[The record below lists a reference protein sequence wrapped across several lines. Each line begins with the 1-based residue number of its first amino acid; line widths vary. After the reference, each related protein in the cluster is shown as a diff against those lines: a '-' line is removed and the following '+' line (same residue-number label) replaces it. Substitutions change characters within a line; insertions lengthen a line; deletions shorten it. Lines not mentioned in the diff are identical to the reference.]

1 MRAFDW
7 RRLWL
12 ALAGLIGASGVA
24 LAAAS
29 AHLARGAEP
38 DLDLAAHFM
47 LFHAP
52 ALLAIA
58 ALTRWGARW
67 MNVAAGL
74 LAFGTICFAGGL
86 ALIVWVGRGFAPLV
100 PIGGTALILGWLALA
115 ASAVTLRG
123 PVP

>member
-1 MRAFDW
+1 MLAFDW

-12 ALAGLIGASGVA
+12 AIAGLIGAAGVG

-29 AHLARGAEP
+29 AHLAQGAEP
-38 DLDLAAHFM
+38 DLDLAARFL

-67 MNVAAGL
+67 LNFAAALLAAG
-74 LAFGTICFAGGL
+74 AICFSGGL
-86 ALIVWVGRGFAPLV
+86 VLIVWVGHGFAPLV
-100 PIGGTALILGWLALA
+100 PVGGTVLILGWLAVVA
-115 ASAVTLRG
+115 AAISQRG